1 YLHRNG
7 LAWRWRD
14 SVADQWHGSVEE
26 HPVWFT
32 VGGPSDLTADR
43 RLGFG
48 RDARLIQRHLV
59 RPAGEAVQ
67 ARQEH
72 RVIRHR
78 LGQQD
83 LVGIAIGP
91 RALVPAATDD
101 PLALRHAPGTFRDP
115 RDRFLF
121 RLDVDQVD
129 EVERSAESEYVRVR
143 VD

>member
-32 VGGPSDLTADR
+32 VGGPPDLTADR

-67 ARQEH
+67 AGQEH

-78 LGQQD
+78 LGQQG
-83 LVGIAIGP
+83 LVRIAIGP
-91 RALVPAATDD
+91 GALVPAATHD
-101 PLALRHAPGTFRDP
+101 PVALWHIPGPFRDP
-115 RDRFLF
+115 CYRFFF
-121 RLDVDQVD
+121 RFDVHQVD
-129 EVERSAESEYVRVR
+129 KVE
-143 VD
+143 